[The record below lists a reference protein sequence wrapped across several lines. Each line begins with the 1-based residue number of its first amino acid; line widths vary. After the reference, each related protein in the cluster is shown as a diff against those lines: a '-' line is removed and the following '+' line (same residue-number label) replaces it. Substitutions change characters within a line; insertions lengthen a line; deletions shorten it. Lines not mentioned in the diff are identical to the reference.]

1 MNGKQVR
8 AVTLC
13 LGCAILGMLNLI
25 SAAAYGEVFLT
36 HGGTS
41 WTSAAEDSITFG
53 LSLVMS
59 LVCFFGLGGLGVLM
73 IRWSWQERRSARKRR
88 SE

>member
-13 LGCAILGMLNLI
+13 VGCASLGMLNRI
-25 SAAAYGEVFLT
+25 SAFVYGEVFLT
-36 HGGTS
+36 QGGTR
-41 WTSAAEDSITFG
+41 WTSAAEDPITFG

-73 IRWSWQERRSARKRR
+73 IRWTWQERRSARKRR